1 MAQEFNLDQVLQ
13 GQAGLF
19 QDPLQQ
25 RYANTNAVYSRANA
39 IVNDFVLN
47 KDLPNWINNYS
58 KQTGQR
64 PTANQIAKAQAMFVE
79 QRKPMALQV
88 LSQKATAQGAKLISP
103 ETYQLNTQ
111 PKTQNPVANAL
122 SALKTGVLGVNPTA
136 QQQLGGD
143 ATANFWAGALGSAL
157 RGAGVSFPAGA
168 LGQLVG
174 GPGGAI
180 TASSLASGGDSA
192 FQNIQAQ
199 KQAVYQGKQPNID
212 PNSAIAQGTF
222 DALPFQHLKPFKN
235 LSVPQEILAE
245 GGQEA
250 LSQIA
255 GNVTNRY
262 NDNPLEGTGES
273 FAGGAGVGLG
283 MAFAKAVMGRFGRN
297 IRTPENYTP
306 EQETAILGTAVE
318 QLAQLGASPE
328 SEVIYNELRQRYGD
342 DIATMAV
349 NQASSMYNATH
360 GVQPQFQEGQEM
372 GNALVD
378 PKTGIYQ
385 GNVTAL
391 QEAPTETATPTLP
404 QGEAPSTALNA
415 LASIPNTM
423 DSIATALQ
431 PTQATLL
438 EPQSVTVPQGDPS
451 TSIPPVIGD
460 VSQQQTQ
467 EVPQLPQ
474 TVDPQQQLIQQ
485 LQALPM
491 QEQQAILS
499 QLLQLSQGQTPQ
511 NQQTAELPQIPPTS
525 TLPPQQTE
533 TLQGQQIAPNP
544 EPQTPPARL
553 NVPQVQRPKD
563 GTTQGFK
570 GAIQQTFG
578 LNDEQADA
586 VAQVYEATNRTMA
599 ERNAITPQEQAQR
612 FEFTKATPEQLQGKE
627 LKQEQSNS
635 NKQAFNIGDKTNVG
649 NIEDVFKNQVKTE
662 KGWFHKSLVEK
673 LDESNLA
680 LKTAR
685 NDEIQ
690 YKASPTLVTA
700 FIDGKKVGQLQTTA
714 KSLNPDFKDYVAIGK
729 VEVDKKH
736 QGKGIA
742 TNLYK
747 ELLNALPSNKKGII
761 GYAPDIVAKKAI
773 PRIYQ
778 KLGGSYSK
786 EHDLFIVKKQNAT
799 ESTFDPNN
807 PDIRFQQALS
817 EPLGAF
823 QQKDQQ
829 LIIYGLTNPNVSTP
843 LHELAHAYESVLNPI
858 ERKIVLQYAGQ
869 KKWNRATSEAFA
881 EGFEAYLAEGNA
893 PTKGLKSVFKKF
905 KTWLTNIYKAIEGSP
920 LERELSPAMREIYDV
935 MLGGKPKDK
944 AKTAKV
950 YDNDGNAYEVRYKV
964 VEASQLVTSNND
976 DLTPNKAYPQELQP
990 RDRERA
996 TSREQINDIAQA
1008 LTPEKLT
1015 DSKSITDGSPIVGK
1029 DNVVESGNGRTLAIR
1044 QAYKLFKDKGKE
1056 YKAYLEANASE
1067 FGLDP
1072 EVIKGMK
1079 QPVLVRERLTDTDRV
1094 AFTKKANESTIASL
1108 SILEQA
1114 KNDADKVSVE
1124 TLNLLQPD
1132 EKGRLNGEFVQ
1143 AFTLEVVPNNEH
1155 ATMVNKQSQLTATGL
1170 KRIQNALLVKAFPN
1184 ANNLT
1189 TLLDN
1194 AEEESVNLGKAMFA
1208 ISPTVAEYKAQQEAK
1223 VYKDFDISSDIGM
1236 AVEKLLEL
1244 KEKGITV
1251 KDYRRQLSL
1260 LGDGL
1265 SPEANKVLDLIVEYA
1280 NKPKQLT
1287 NLLKHYY
1294 QLAKQEGNPE
1304 QMSILPDRSKL
1315 ELLEDAEVFALTDQ
1329 LAGMSKTD
1337 ILKLKEKLSDAQFQQ
1352 IERMVNC
1359 G

>member
-1 MAQEFNLDQVLQ
+1 MAQEFNLDQVVQ
-13 GQAGLF
+13 GGKELF
-19 QDPLQQ
+19 PDPLHQ
-25 RYANTNAVYSRANA
+25 RYATTNYVENRVKKLAQTYALKDISK
-39 IVNDFVLN
+39 FVKN
-47 KDLPNWINNYS
+47 YQAQSQYKLP
-58 KQTGQR
+58 
-64 PTANQIAKAQAMFVE
+64 PTKAQIAEFYKQQEALYYNYGRTELAKRAE
-79 QRKPMALQV
+79 QKGVP
-88 LSQKATAQGAKLISP
+88 LISP

-255 GNVTNRY
+255 GNITNRY
-262 NDNPLEGTGES
+262 NDNALEGTGES
-273 FAGGAGVGLG
+273 FAGGVGVGAG
-283 MAFAKAVMGRFGRN
+283 MAFAKALMGRFGRN

-318 QLAQLGASPE
+318 QLAQLGDSPE
-328 SEVIYNELRQRYGD
+328 SNAIYNELRQRYGD

-360 GVQPQFQEGQEM
+360 GGQLQFQEGQEM

-378 PKTGIYQ
+378 PKTRIYQ
-385 GNVTAL
+385 GGVTAL
-391 QEAPTETATPTLP
+391 QEAPIETATPTLP
-404 QGEAPSTALNA
+404 QGQAPSTALNA
-415 LASIPNTM
+415 LASIPNAM
-423 DSIATALQ
+423 ESIATALQ

-438 EPQSVTVPQGDPS
+438 EPQSVTVPQGNPS

-491 QEQQAILS
+491 EQQQAILS
-499 QLLQLSQGQTPQ
+499 QLLQLSQQQIPQ
-511 NQQTAELPQIPPTS
+511 NQQTAELPQIAPTS

-533 TLQGQQIAPNP
+533 ALQGQQIAPNP
-544 EPQTPPARL
+544 EPKTPPARL
-553 NVPQVQRPKD
+553 NAPQVQRPKD
-563 GTTQGFK
+563 ETTQGFK
-570 GAIQQTFG
+570 RAIQQTFG

-627 LKQEQSNS
+627 LKQEQGESNQINTPEFKKWFGKS
-635 NKQAFNIGDKTNVG
+635 KITDENKKPLVVYHGTNTDFNEFKKPEINRMADRSMIGYWFTGDKNEASKYGSTLK
-649 NIEDVFKNQVKTE
+649 EVFLSIKKPKKITE
-662 KGWFHKSLVEK
+662 RE
-673 LDESNLA
+673 LDELA
-680 LKTAR
+680 VSFPMQKIIEQFKQKGYDGLIIKEKKADPITETKYQAQ
-685 NDEIQ
+685 Q
-690 YKASPTLVTA
+690 YVVFEPTQ
-700 FIDGKKVGQLQTTA
+700 I
-714 KSLNPDFKDYVAIGK
+714 KSAIGN
-729 VEVDKKH
+729 
-736 QGKGIA
+736 KG
-742 TNLYK
+742 
-747 ELLNALPSNKKGII
+747 
-761 GYAPDIVAKKAI
+761 
-773 PRIYQ
+773 
-778 KLGGSYSK
+778 
-786 EHDLFIVKKQNAT
+786 
-799 ESTFDPNN
+799 TFDPNN

-829 LIIYGLTNPNVSTP
+829 LIIYALTNPNVSTP

-893 PTKGLKSVFKKF
+893 PTKGLKAVFKKF

-950 YDNDGNAYEVRYKV
+950 YDNDGNAYEVRYKA

-1155 ATMVNKQSQLTATGL
+1155 ATMVNKKSQLTATGL

-1223 VYKDFDISSDIGM
+1223 VYKEFDISSDIGM

>member
-143 ATANFWAGALGSAL
+143 ATANFVASTLGSAL
-157 RGAGVSFPAGA
+157 RGAGVSFPAGV
-168 LGQLVG
+168 LGEIVG
-174 GPGGAI
+174 GPAGAI

-192 FQNIQAQ
+192 YQNIQAQ
-199 KQAVYQGKQPNID
+199 KQAVYQGKQPTID
-212 PNSAIAQGTF
+212 PTSAIAQGTF

-245 GGQEA
+245 GGQET
-250 LSQIA
+250 LSQVV

-511 NQQTAELPQIPPTS
+511 NQQTAELPQNAPTS

-533 TLQGQQIAPNP
+533 ALQGQQIAPNP

-553 NVPQVQRPKD
+553 NAPQVQRPKD
-563 GTTQGFK
+563 ETTQGFK

-627 LKQEQSNS
+627 LKQEQGESNQI
-635 NKQAFNIGDKTNVG
+635 NTPEFKQWFGDSKVVDENGKPLVVYHGTNTDFNVFDKSKAKQNSGANPSDLGFWFATKRDYADVYG
-649 NIEDVFKNQVKTE
+649 KNIKQVFLAIKNPKIYTRAQWEKISKTQDFKIVKE
-662 KGWFHKSLVEK
+662 QLQKQGYDGVIVQKSIEK
-673 LDESNLA
+673 LGKFEVENPGLNVA
-680 LKTAR
+680 F
-685 NDEIQ
+685 E
-690 YKASPTLVTA
+690 PTQ
-700 FIDGKKVGQLQTTA
+700 I
-714 KSLNPDFKDYVAIGK
+714 KS
-729 VEVDKKH
+729 
-736 QGKGIA
+736 
-742 TNLYK
+742 
-747 ELLNALPSNKKGII
+747 
-761 GYAPDIVAKKAI
+761 
-773 PRIYQ
+773 
-778 KLGGSYSK
+778 
-786 EHDLFIVKKQNAT
+786 AT
-799 ESTFDPNN
+799 ENRGTFDPNN

-829 LIIYGLTNPNVSTP
+829 LIIYALTNPNVSTP

-893 PTKGLKSVFKKF
+893 PTKGLKAVFKKF

-1072 EVIKGMK
+1072 EAIKGMK

-1244 KEKGITV
+1244 KEKGFTV

-1260 LGDGL
+1260 LGDTL
-1265 SPEANKVLDLIVEYA
+1265 SPEANKVLDLLAEYA

-1287 NLLKHYY
+1287 NLIKHYY
-1294 QLAKQEGNPE
+1294 QLAKQEGSPE
-1304 QMSILPDRSKL
+1304 QVSMFAMPDRSKL

-1337 ILKLKEKLSDAQFQQ
+1337 ILKLKEKLSDAQFKQ